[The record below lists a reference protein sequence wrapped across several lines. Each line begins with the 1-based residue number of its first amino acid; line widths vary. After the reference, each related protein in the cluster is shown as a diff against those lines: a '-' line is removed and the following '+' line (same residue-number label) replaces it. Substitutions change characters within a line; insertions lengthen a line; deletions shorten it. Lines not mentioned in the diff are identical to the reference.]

1 MSARTK
7 VGRKAA
13 APKGGAATSGAAKLL
28 PSSNGSGS
36 SKPIEL
42 VKSAGKAG
50 SSKRPDK
57 TVSDK
62 GPKKVT
68 GSGSK
73 TPTSKSSGKE
83 AKAVKPVSVIPA
95 SEDDVDVDD
104 DVALAKEIALAD
116 AAPATGRRRASGA
129 EFEARF
135 SSALGGS
142 RHAELTR
149 RLGEGVAL
157 EITKWES
164 SRASHTPSGGEK
176 VAALGALSRKMEQLP
191 LLSTASQ
198 NHLARVYQASLL
210 AADEVKALRIKGERS
225 TSMAT
230 KKLIRRR
237 IMTLSEEVADGELAL
252 EYLLGSTFRLIRI
265 ISNELTKRRY
275 GNEGA
280 AKIMGDVIA
289 EGIAGFLQA
298 AQEFDE
304 ARCDGFHTYAARLI
318 RERVRMA
325 IVKESIIRPVPSWGR
340 VKRIAVRAKDDL
352 TASLGRAP
360 TTPELQKELL
370 RICLIWADEKLTPAE
385 RALSKEGQQAA
396 RIARLRKQ
404 GMMGAIESIEDVL
417 ITSGP
422 VASLDAPV
430 SSDGDGTLGS
440 MLAGPADTTAIDN
453 VEREQLSAA
462 LRDGLALL
470 TEREREIIM
479 TRYGLIG
486 DGEIN
491 FRELGERF
499 GVSAER
505 IRQIEKSALEKMAP
519 PGSPIY
525 QRLASFIPSNVDD
538 GYDG

>member
-1 MSARTK
+1 MVLRGEVIVRVALD
-7 VGRKAA
+7 VVE
-13 APKGGAATSGAAKLL
+13 SGDGHANLS
-28 PSSNGSGS
+28 PSSIISGGSLNGSPKILTNVDNGNS
-36 SKPIEL
+36 ILPETL
-42 VKSAGKAG
+42 V
-50 SSKRPDK
+50 DL
-57 TVSDK
+57 
-62 GPKKVT
+62 
-68 GSGSK
+68 
-73 TPTSKSSGKE
+73 
-83 AKAVKPVSVIPA
+83 
-95 SEDDVDVDD
+95 DVDNDESLTVHISNEESSPL
-104 DVALAKEIALAD
+104 V
-116 AAPATGRRRASGA
+116 RRRASGV

-135 SSALGGS
+135 ASALGGS
-142 RHAELTR
+142 RYADLSK
-149 RLGEGVAL
+149 RLGDGVAI
-157 EITKWES
+157 EIVRWES
-164 SRASHTPSGGEK
+164 SRAIRVYSNGEK
-176 VAALGALSRKMEQLP
+176 VAALGAFSRKMEQLP

-198 NHLARVYQASLL
+198 NNLARIYQGSLL
-210 AADEVKALRIKGERS
+210 AVEEVRALELKATKS
-225 TSMAT
+225 TSVST

-237 IMTLSEEVADGELAL
+237 VTSLKVEISDGELAL

-298 AQEFDE
+298 AQEYDE

-352 TASLGRAP
+352 TSELGRAP
-360 TTPELQKELL
+360 TTPELQAELL

-385 RALSKEGQQAA
+385 RGLSEEGQQAA

-440 MLAGPADTTAIDN
+440 LIAGPADTTAIDN
-453 VEREQLSAA
+453 VEREQLAAA

-470 TEREREIIM
+470 TEREREIVMI
-479 TRYGLIG
+479 RYGLIG
-486 DGEIN
+486 DGEVN

-519 PGSPIY
+519 SGSLIA
-525 QRLASFIPSNVDD
+525 QRLASFIPSIA
-538 GYDG
+538 